1 MWVAQSAGEL
11 WGTHWMF
18 PPHTAQPWAT
28 GDWQDALINP
38 ILIKQFQFL
47 SGAKQSQGMT
57 TPPVPHLLS
66 LCTAG
71 HRVTVPAAAPE
82 GRASVKLASAGAGF
96 AFWLQNK
103 QTNPVQ
109 CTKGNFEVPLLCSLG
124 YNVLKAPAENCRSPD
139 LRGKGGSR
147 NWSKEFTQCSSL
159 QSIVYICKPCSCKF
173 AFLS

>member
-1 MWVAQSAGEL
+1 MWVAQSAGKL

-18 PPHTAQPWAT
+18 PPRTAQPWAT

-71 HRVTVPAAAPE
+71 RRVTAPAAAPE

-124 YNVLKAPAENCRSPD
+124 VQRAEGS
-139 LRGKGGSR
+139 GGELQESR
-147 NWSKEFTQCSSL
+147 PEGERREQKLEQGIHTVQFPSKHRVHL
-159 QSIVYICKPCSCKF
+159 QASQ
-173 AFLS
+173 L

>member
-71 HRVTVPAAAPE
+71 HRVTAPAAAPE

-124 YNVLKAPAENCRSPD
+124 VQRAEGS
-139 LRGKGGSR
+139 GGESQESR
-147 NWSKEFTQCSSL
+147 PEGERREQKLEQGIHTVQFPSKPRVHL
-159 QSIVYICKPCSCKF
+159 QASQ
-173 AFLS
+173 L